1 MATYIFSQR
10 LASFYFNKGC
20 FSHDGSDYR
29 GNATHTDKG
38 VPCIKWTD
46 ALDINPTTY
55 PSKVRI
61 CDREIFFNES
71 NFDEILGNENRFCYC
86 LIVLNL

>member
-38 VPCIKWTD
+38 VPCIKWTG

-55 PSKVRI
+55 PNKVRI
-61 CDREIFFNES
+61 CDRENKIQS
-71 NFDEILGNENRFCYC
+71 NFGKENRFCSS
-86 LIVLNL
+86 LIVLYLQ